1 MPSSTTHPEATT
13 RRRFWPWIARAPLT
27 RIVVFVMLLVGL
39 LFACRQLMDAFDLPT
54 KAAKASDAQLL
65 SIVLMNLF
73 AFGFAY
79 WLMVRWLAQ
88 RKLDELAMR
97 RLLPDT
103 AIGLTI
109 GAGLMLLV
117 TAVLWLAGAYRIVG
131 VQADAPW
138 LRGLLLVGVL
148 PGITE
153 EIVSRGVLY
162 RIIEDGMG
170 SWFAL
175 VVSSLLFGFAHAMNP
190 GATVWSCIAIA
201 IEAGLLLGLL
211 FTVTRSLY
219 MCMGLH
225 AGWNFLQGSVL
236 GIPVSGTAPHG
247 LLVAT
252 LSGPRWLSGGAFG
265 AEASV
270 VSVLLLGAASCA
282 LAVIAMRRG
291 LIKPPFWRRHAPAAQ
306 IETQSGTHDLHTSG

>member
-1 MPSSTTHPEATT
+1 MPSSTTHPEAATSS
-13 RRRFWPWIARAPLT
+13 RFWPWIARSPLS
-27 RIVVFVMLLVGL
+27 RIVVFAMLLIGL
-39 LFACRQLMDAFDLPT
+39 LFVCRQLMNAFDLP
-54 KAAKASDAQLL
+54 ASLAKASLAQLL
-65 SIVLMNLF
+65 SIVLLNLF

-79 WLMVRWLAQ
+79 WLMVRWLEQ

-97 RLLPDT
+97 KLLPDA
-103 AIGLTI
+103 AIGLAI

-138 LRGLLLVGVL
+138 LRGLLLVGLL
-148 PGITE
+148 PGVTE

-170 SWFAL
+170 SWIAL

-190 GATVWSCIAIA
+190 GATLWSCIAIA

-211 FTVTRSLY
+211 FTLTRSLY

-225 AGWNFLQGSVL
+225 AGWNFLQGPVL

-270 VSVLLLGAASCA
+270 VSVLLLGTASCA
-282 LAVIAMRRG
+282 LAVLAVRRG
-291 LIKPPFWRRHAPAAQ
+291 QVKPLFWRRAARIANSDPPMQ
-306 IETQSGTHDLHTSG
+306 PEA

>member
-1 MPSSTTHPEATT
+1 MPSPAMHVEPTTP
-13 RRRFWPWIARAPLT
+13 RQPFWPWIARAPLT
-27 RIVVFVMLLVGL
+27 RIVVFAMLLIGL
-39 LFACRQLMDAFDLPT
+39 LFVCRQLMDAFDLPT
-54 KAAKASDAQLL
+54 SLAKASNSQLL
-65 SIVLMNLF
+65 SIVALNLF

-79 WLMVRWLAQ
+79 WLMVRWLEQ

-97 RLLPDT
+97 KLLHDT
-103 AIGLTI
+103 AIGLAL

-170 SWFAL
+170 SWIAL

-190 GATVWSCIAIA
+190 GATLWSCIAIA

-225 AGWNFLQGSVL
+225 AGWNFLQGPVL

-247 LLVAT
+247 LLIAT

-270 VSVLLLGAASCA
+270 VSVLLLGTASCA
-282 LAVIAMRRG
+282 LAVLAVRRG
-291 LIKPPFWRRHAPAAQ
+291 QIKPPFWRRAARVAISDPPMQ
-306 IETQSGTHDLHTSG
+306 PDA

>member
-1 MPSSTTHPEATT
+1 MPSSTTHPEAATS
-13 RRRFWPWIARAPLT
+13 RRFWPWIARSPLS
-27 RIVVFVMLLVGL
+27 RIVVFAMLLIGL
-39 LFACRQLMDAFDLPT
+39 LFVCRQLMNAFDLP
-54 KAAKASDAQLL
+54 ASLAKASLAQLL
-65 SIVLMNLF
+65 SIVLLNLF

-79 WLMVRWLAQ
+79 WLMVRWLEQ

-97 RLLPDT
+97 KLLPDT
-103 AIGLTI
+103 AIGLAI

-138 LRGLLLVGVL
+138 LRGLLLVGLL
-148 PGITE
+148 PGVTE

-170 SWFAL
+170 SWIAL
-175 VVSSLLFGFAHAMNP
+175 AVSSLLFGFAHAMNP
-190 GATVWSCIAIA
+190 GATLWSCIAIA
-201 IEAGLLLGLL
+201 VEAGLLLGLL
-211 FTVTRSLY
+211 FTLTRSLY

-225 AGWNFLQGSVL
+225 AGWNFLQGPVL
-236 GIPVSGTAPHG
+236 GIPVSGTTPHG

-270 VSVLLLGAASCA
+270 VSVLLLGTASCA
-282 LAVIAMRRG
+282 LAVLAVRRG
-291 LIKPPFWRRHAPAAQ
+291 QVKPPFWRRAARIAISDPPMQ
-306 IETQSGTHDLHTSG
+306 PEA